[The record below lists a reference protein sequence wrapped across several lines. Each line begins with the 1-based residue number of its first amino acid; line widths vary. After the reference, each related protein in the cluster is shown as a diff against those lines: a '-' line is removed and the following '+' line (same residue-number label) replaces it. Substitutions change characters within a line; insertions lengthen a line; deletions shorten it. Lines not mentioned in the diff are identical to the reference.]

1 MQETTGRGD
10 AERWAAA
17 ADPGRFDALVVAG
30 GDGTVNEAISGLEGS
45 RLPLA
50 VLPLGTANVLAAEL
64 GLGADP
70 DAIARTIAEGGARP
84 VTVGIANGR
93 RFMLMAGAGFDA
105 QVVAT
110 VDLRIKRWL
119 GKVAYG
125 LAILRQLGAYRF
137 PSYRVTLD
145 GVPHEAASV
154 LVANA
159 RFYGGRFIAAPAADL
174 QSPDFQVGLFER
186 SGRVAAIGYALA
198 LALGFLPRLRS
209 YRILQARRVEIEGPA
224 GEPVQADGDIIA
236 RLPVRI
242 EALPAALELIFPP
255 GSEGRE
261 PPARGGRGL
270 SARLRRPGGGRSAF
284 SARANSGR
292 NSDQD
297 RVTRSYRGTI
307 DMPKSQPRVRR
318 PELPDLRP
326 LEDPH
331 GAAAGGGPAT
341 LDRPAD
347 RATPIPPGP
356 PRATSA
362 STT

>member
-1 MQETTGRGD
+1 MDGSGGGLWRYGSVTERPPARRLLIIFNPASGWRRRRHFEAVLARLRQRGCLAQVRETTGRGD

-17 ADPGRFDALVVAG
+17 ADPDRFDALVVAG
-30 GDGTVNEAISGLEGS
+30 GDGTVNEAISGLKGS

-93 RFMLMAGAGFDA
+93 RFLLMAGAGFDA

-110 VDLRIKRWL
+110 VDLRVKRWF
-119 GKVAYG
+119 GKIAYG
-125 LAILRQLGAYRF
+125 LAILRQLGDYRF

-154 LVANA
+154 LVTNA
-159 RFYGGRFIAAPAADL
+159 HFYGGSFIAAPAANL
-174 QSPDFQVGLFER
+174 ESPNFEVGLFER

-209 YRILQARRVEIEGPA
+209 YRIHQARRVEIEGPA

-242 EALPAALELIFPP
+242 EALPAALALIFPP

-261 PPARGGRGL
+261 PPACGGRG
-270 SARLRRPGGGRSAF
+270 SAPACAGEAVADPSSPQAPTLA
-284 SARANSGR
+284 
-292 NSDQD
+292 
-297 RVTRSYRGTI
+297 GT
-307 DMPKSQPRVRR
+307 
-318 PELPDLRP
+318 
-326 LEDPH
+326 
-331 GAAAGGGPAT
+331 AT
-341 LDRPAD
+341 K
-347 RATPIPPGP
+347 TE
-356 PRATSA
+356 
-362 STT
+362 